1 MSNLP
6 DFDSLWDYNEPA
18 KTEKA
23 FKELLPVA
31 ESADNH
37 DYHAQ
42 LLTQIA
48 RTHSLRR
55 QFVEAHGILD
65 DVETLIVNIDNPLN
79 DVTQTTRVRLL
90 LERGRTFN
98 SAGDVEAAR
107 PLFEEAWER
116 ARQAGEDY
124 HAVDAAHML
133 GICETGDASL
143 LWNNRAME
151 AAEASDDPRARGWL
165 GALYNNIG
173 WTYHD
178 AGEYEKALGLFEK
191 GLAWRT
197 ERDNPQA
204 TRIAK
209 WTVARAMRSLGSIE
223 EALAMQRS
231 LLAEHEAAGNSD
243 GTSDGFVFEEVA
255 ECLYAL
261 GRLDEA
267 RPYFGR
273 AYQELSKDG
282 WLVDNESERMDRL
295 NRLRMVT

>member
-1 MSNLP
+1 MHNLP
-6 DFDSLWDYNEPA
+6 DFDKLWDFNDPA

-23 FKELLPVA
+23 FEDLLPVV
-31 ESADNH
+31 ESTGNH

-55 QFVEAHGILD
+55 QFVEAHDILD

-79 DVTQTTRVRLL
+79 GVTQTTRVRLL
-90 LERGRTFN
+90 LERGRTYN
-98 SAGDVEAAR
+98 SAGDPDSAR
-107 PLFEEAWER
+107 PLFKEAWKLS
-116 ARQAGEDY
+116 RQAGEDY

-133 GICETGDASL
+133 GICGTGDASL

-151 AAEASDDPRARGWL
+151 AAEASDVPRAKEWL
-165 GALYNNIG
+165 GALYNNTG

-178 AGEYEKALGLFEK
+178 AGEYEKALVLFEK

-209 WTVARAMRSLGSIE
+209 WTVGRAMRSLGRTE
-223 EALAMQRS
+223 EALAMQQS
-231 LLAEHEAAGNSD
+231 LLEEHEAAG
-243 GTSDGFVFEEVA
+243 TSDGYVFEEVA
-255 ECLYAL
+255 ECLFAQD
-261 GRLDEA
+261 RPDEA
-267 RPYFGR
+267 RPFFGR
-273 AYQELSKDG
+273 AYRELSKDD
-282 WLVDNESERMDRL
+282 WLTENEPERLDRL
-295 NRLRMVT
+295 KRLGE

>member
-6 DFDSLWDYNEPA
+6 DFDQLWDYNDPA

-23 FKELLPVA
+23 FEELLLDA
-31 ESADNH
+31 EGAGNC

-55 QFVEAHGILD
+55 QFDVAHGILD

-90 LERGRTFN
+90 LERGRTYN
-98 SAGDVEAAR
+98 SAGDTNSAR
-107 PLFEEAWER
+107 PLFQEAWER
-116 ARQAGEDY
+116 AQQAGEDY

-133 GICETGDASL
+133 GICEPGDASL
-143 LWNNRAME
+143 MWNNRAME
-151 AAEASDDPRARGWL
+151 AAEASDDPRAREWL
-165 GALYNNIG
+165 GPLYNNTG

-191 GLAWRT
+191 GLAWRN
-197 ERDNPQA
+197 ERDKPQA

-209 WTVARAMRSLGSIE
+209 WTVGRAMRSLGRTE
-223 EALAMQRS
+223 EALAMQQS
-231 LLAEHEAAGNSD
+231 LLEEQEAT
-243 GTSDGFVFEEVA
+243 GTSDGSSDGYVLEEVA
-255 ECLYAL
+255 ECLFAQD
-261 GRLDEA
+261 RPDEA
-267 RPYFGR
+267 RPFFGR
-273 AYQELSKDG
+273 AYRELSKDD
-282 WLVDNESERMDRL
+282 WLTENEPERLDRL
-295 NRLRMVT
+295 KRLGE

>member
-1 MSNLP
+1 MSNLL
-6 DFDSLWDYNEPA
+6 DFDKLWDYNDPA

-23 FKELLPVA
+23 FEELLPDA
-31 ESADNH
+31 EGAGNC

-55 QFVEAHGILD
+55 QFDLAHGILD
-65 DVETLIVNIDNPLN
+65 DVETLIVNIDNPSN

-90 LERGRTFN
+90 LERGRTYN
-98 SAGDVEAAR
+98 SAGDTNSAR
-107 PLFEEAWER
+107 PLFQEAWER
-116 ARQAGEDY
+116 AQQAGEDY

-133 GICETGDASL
+133 GICEPGDASL

-151 AAEASDDPRARGWL
+151 AAEASDDPRAREWL
-165 GALYNNIG
+165 GPLYNNTG
-173 WTYHD
+173 WTHHD
-178 AGEYEKALGLFEK
+178 AGEYDKALELFEK

-197 ERDNPQA
+197 ERDNQQA

-209 WTVARAMRSLGSIE
+209 WTVGRAKRSLGRIE
-223 EALAMQRS
+223 EALAMQQS
-231 LLAEHEAAGNSD
+231 LLEEHEAAG
-243 GTSDGFVFEEVA
+243 TSDGYVFEEIA
-255 ECLYAL
+255 ECLL
-261 GRLDEA
+261 TLERPDEA

-282 WLVDNESERMDRL
+282 WLTENEPERLARL
-295 NRLRMVT
+295 NRLGNAQPC